1 MVMLFPHSLVA
12 VREQHY
18 LVSFSD
24 LDHEPEGRLL
34 WALWLGHQPMCARM
48 GSGQLPIAR
57 PMGSGQLPMWE
68 RRDWSEA
75 TESGVRLD
83 MAFLLT
89 ER

>member
-1 MVMLFPHSLVA
+1 MLFPHSLVA

-18 LVSFSD
+18 FGSFSD
-24 LDHEPEGRLL
+24 LNHEPEG
-34 WALWLGHQPMCARM
+34 WLRVGPTAVVCTH
-48 GSGQLPIAR
+48 
-57 PMGSGQLPMWE
+57 GSGQLPMWE
-68 RRDWSEA
+68 RRDWTGA

>member
-18 LVSFSD
+18 FVSFSD
-24 LDHEPEGRLL
+24 LIHEPEGWLPWASRLGPT
-34 WALWLGHQPMCARM
+34 AGVCRH
-48 GSGQLPIAR
+48 
-57 PMGSGQLPMWE
+57 GSGQLPMWE

-89 ER
+89 KR

>member
-1 MVMLFPHSLVA
+1 MAMLFPHSLVA

-18 LVSFSD
+18 FVSFSD
-24 LDHEPEGRLL
+24 LNHEPEG
-34 WALWLGHQPMCARM
+34 WLRIGPTADVCRH
-48 GSGQLPIAR
+48 
-57 PMGSGQLPMWE
+57 GSGQLPMWE